1 MRKQNLEPK
10 FCSHISPSGQA
21 GTWCVCVGV
30 GGDAQGLL
38 PLDGR
43 EGRRRGVGA
52 GREQCWLP
60 AKSLSGGLRKGE
72 GRVLG
77 GERGREGEGGSSSI
91 STQVCLPT
99 PQPGS

>member
-1 MRKQNLEPK
+1 MRNQNLEPK
-10 FCSHISPSGQA
+10 FCSHLPPSGQA
-21 GTWCVCVGV
+21 GTRWGGGGV
-30 GGDAQGLL
+30 AQGLL

-60 AKSLSGGLRKGE
+60 AKSLSGGLRRGE
-72 GRVLG
+72 GWVLG